1 MITRGEFDWVLDPFS
16 QQHDKLLIDRLYEV
30 KVYID
35 CNYSNIYIIVLDYIL
50 KNKLYNLPEYEI
62 FNVYSIHEKYSNNI
76 SFQKLEK
83 SIDSNQIIIYFELI
97 WNHYIENKDR

>member
-1 MITRGEFDWVLDPFS
+1 MIRRKEFDWVLGSFS
-16 QQHDKLLIDRLYEV
+16 KQHDELLIDRLYEV

-35 CNYSNIYIIVLDYIL
+35 CNYSNMYTIVLDYIL

-62 FNVYSIHEKYSNNI
+62 FNVYSKHERYSTAI
-76 SFQKLEK
+76 GFEKLEK
-83 SIDSNQIIIYFELI
+83 SIDSSQIIIYFELI

>member
-1 MITRGEFDWVLDPFS
+1 MITRKKFDLLLTPFN

-35 CNYSNIYIIVLDYIL
+35 CNYSNMYTIVLDYIL

-62 FNVYSIHEKYSNNI
+62 FNIYSKYKKYSTAI
-76 SFQKLEK
+76 GFEKLEK
-83 SIDSNQIIIYFELI
+83 SIDSSQIIIYFELI
-97 WNHYIENKDR
+97 WNHYIDNK